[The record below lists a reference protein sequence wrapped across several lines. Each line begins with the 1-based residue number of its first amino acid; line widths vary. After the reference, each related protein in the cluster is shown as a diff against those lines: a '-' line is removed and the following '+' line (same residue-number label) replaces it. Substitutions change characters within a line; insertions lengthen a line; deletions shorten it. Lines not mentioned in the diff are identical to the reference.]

1 MHKDFIKIIKY
12 FSFYLFSGAYDPQT
26 FAMNYHIVG
35 IRECASEVARYLIT
49 HEGMNI
55 EDPLRV
61 RLMSH
66 LQGFVT
72 QREISVKSTQG
83 AVSGAVSPSWSPHHA
98 SYHSL
103 PHHQGTYA
111 SAVAPPLPPTP
122 THITSVTPHHPS
134 MYHQSG
140 YASTQLSNSNG
151 YSYIP
156 NLPTA
161 IPTST
166 VGSGLTD
173 PITST
178 TTTSTIQSDGSLLTE
193 HSQQHV
199 HQHQQHYSHHEDQN
213 GQTYI
218 DISSNIHRNTAA
230 SIGYGNPQYP
240 TASAQGY
247 GNNNGNGVDNS
258 TSATSYNNNN
268 KPYRPWGTGPEMA
281 Y

>member
-1 MHKDFIKIIKY
+1 
-12 FSFYLFSGAYDPQT
+12 
-26 FAMNYHIVG
+26 MNYHIFG

-83 AVSGAVSPSWSPHHA
+83 PVSGAPSPTWSPHHA

-103 PHHQGTYA
+103 PHHQGTYGTV
-111 SAVAPPLPPTP
+111 VAPPLPPTP
-122 THITSVTPHHPS
+122 THITSTTPHPPS

-140 YASTQLSNSNG
+140 YASSQLSNSNG
-151 YSYIP
+151 YAYIS
-156 NLPTA
+156 N
-161 IPTST
+161 IPTVIPTTSM
-166 VGSGLTD
+166 SSILSD

-178 TTTSTIQSDGSLLTE
+178 STTSTVQSDGSLLTE

-199 HQHQQHYSHHEDQN
+199 HQHHQHYNHHEDQN
-213 GQTYI
+213 GQTYV
-218 DISSNIHRNTAA
+218 DISSNIHRNTSA

-240 TASAQGY
+240 TGSAQGY
-247 GNNNGNGVDNS
+247 GSNGGPNVDNGASAAS
-258 TSATSYNNNN
+258 TYNNNN
-268 KPYRPWGTGPEMA
+268 KPYRPWGSGPEMA